1 MEQHVSRSLA
11 LLATLTALAAAL
23 TTGLV
28 PAPGPATPPAA
39 AAVLEDPAHHD
50 PQVDCAAA
58 PGPGT
63 TYLLGWL
70 VRTYG
75 GRPGGT
81 LRACTSGGTSEHK
94 DGRALDWSLS
104 VHTPRERRAAER
116 FLAAIAAP
124 DKHGD
129 VGALGRR
136 MGVMYVIW
144 NDRIHNASRGFAP
157 RAYVHSA
164 CARRKGCSPTLR
176 HRDHVHVSL
185 SRAGAAAQTSFFR
198 ARGVA
203 RVPVLRPGTRVL
215 DQDATAVHTLEVRPG
230 AVTRTPFRVRR
241 GQTYRLV
248 AEGRYRYGAGTRVA
262 DAACRWTRTGWTPQE
277 AGLLVNGTS
286 PWADDCA
293 TTGARAVHETSWTP
307 RRSGR
312 VTFTL
317 GRAGR
322 AASGSMKVHFVAAH
336 LPART
341 AVRPGSTPRLRPAP
355 RPATRPGPKAR
366 RLRAETVTLPARA
379 AAGVRTRRALRRGTR
394 YRVVVR
400 GVAQRGGVRY
410 DGACVRYAGRLRPQH
425 SLDLA
430 QPDADHFA
438 LHVQGVAVPLTAHG
452 TRRRCSNAHVYR
464 GTFRA
469 PARGRA
475 RVRVWDPRT
484 TRQAAGGA
492 LTVRITAVRRGGAQR
507 RNSASLAGTTRPVAA
522 IADR

>member
-248 AEGRYRYGAGTRVA
+248 AEGRYRYSAGTRVA

-293 TTGARAVHETSWTP
+293 TTGARAVHETSWNETSWTP

-322 AASGSMKVHFVAAH
+322 TASGSMKVHFVAAH
-336 LPART
+336 
-341 AVRPGSTPRLRPAP
+341 
-355 RPATRPGPKAR
+355 
-366 RLRAETVTLPARA
+366 LPARA